1 MNMNKNPSDSIAH
14 REQLILTQRYH
25 SISREHIRE
34 VISAIKSGKG
44 RILEVG
50 CGHADVA
57 IQYVAAH
64 CSELVITDM
73 IPHFDVTKLPSNV
86 LFKKEDATRLSFKD
100 ESFDGIY
107 SVEVIEHVDNPENF
121 IHEGLRVLKPG
132 GTLFFT
138 TPNRHR
144 LTALVRWLIG
154 KPLRFP
160 HTYAIDP
167 VLGPITHEREYSF
180 GEMKMFLKKFKVSE
194 IEIKGIFLGV
204 PLLNIGIGKPSKPLD
219 RFAFNWHVRMVK

>member
-1 MNMNKNPSDSIAH
+1 MNKGHLDNIAL
-14 REQLILTQRYH
+14 REQLILKKRYH
-25 SISREHIRE
+25 RISREHIRE
-34 VISAIKSGKG
+34 IISSIKNGKG

-57 IQYVAAH
+57 VQYVAAH
-64 CSELVITDM
+64 CSELIITDLE
-73 IPHFDVTKLPSNV
+73 PSFDVTKLPSNV
-86 LFKKEDATRLSFKD
+86 LFKKQDATKLTFED

-107 SVEVIEHVDNPENF
+107 SVEVIEHVANPEDF
-121 IHEGLRVLKPG
+121 IQEGLRVLKPG

-144 LTALVRWLIG
+144 LTALARWLVL

-180 GEMKMFLKKFKVSE
+180 SEINELLSKFEVSE
-194 IEIKGIFLGV
+194 SEIKGIFLGV
-204 PLLNIGIGKPSKPLD
+204 PLLDIGIGKPPKPLD